1 MWFVYL
7 IETKKGIYTGVT
19 TNLIRRYYQHSGFLP
34 GGAKYFRGN
43 PPLELINFEIFSNR
57 SSAQKREYQIKNLKR
72 KDKLNLSRL
81 RKI

>member
-7 IETKKGIYTGVT
+7 IETKKGIYTGIT
-19 TNLIRRYYQHSGFLP
+19 TNLIRRYYQHSGLLT

-43 PPLELINFEIFSNR
+43 PPLELINFEIFPDR

-72 KDKLNLSRL
+72 KDKLNLARL